1 MFIIGRGRYA
11 RESYPEV
18 GQGGAAV
25 GALRNRN
32 VANALSFP
40 AFTPATSPSAS
51 LVAAL
56 LYTPKV
62 SGVIEATALLGLTNG
77 ASPETYAMIVA
88 IATGTGLSVTGGS
101 TASNGWLVGST
112 VPILIGGTGVALAQ
126 VIGES
131 QVALAASGLG
141 SLNVAAAIS
150 QPLPV
155 GVPVVIEVLL
165 TEVGGGHALS
175 GSSVFSSLSALELP

>member
-11 RESYPEV
+11 REGYPEV
-18 GQGGAAV
+18 GQGGAAA

-32 VANALSFP
+32 VATTLSFP
-40 AFTPATSPSAS
+40 AFTPATSPSTS

-56 LYTPKV
+56 LFTPRV
-62 SGVIEATALLGLTNG
+62 SGVIMATALLGLVNG
-77 ASPETYAMIVA
+77 AAPETYGLVVG

-101 TASNGWLVGST
+101 SASNGWIVGST
-112 VPILIGGTGVALAQ
+112 VPILIGGTPTLTQ
-126 VIGES
+126 VFGES
-131 QVALAASGLG
+131 AVALAASGQG

-165 TEVGGGHALS
+165 TEIGGGHALS
-175 GSSVFSSLSALELP
+175 GQSVFSSLSALELP